1 MPHHKAQW
9 KSWRQSLKKNI
20 ANTGI
25 RSGLKTAIKKVDEA
39 IQKKDVDGAKKL
51 YLVAQVLIDKAGQK
65 NLIDPNKASRNKS
78 RLMRQ
83 INAITTA

>member
-9 KSWRQSLKKNI
+9 KSWRQNIKKNNI
-20 ANTGI
+20 NTGL

-39 IQKKDVDGAKKL
+39 ILKKDVATAQKL
-51 YLVAQVLIDKAGQK
+51 YLEAQVLIDKAGQK

-83 INAITTA
+83 INAIKTA

>member
-9 KSWRQSLKKNI
+9 KSWRQNIKKNNI
-20 ANTGI
+20 NTGL

-39 IQKKDVDGAKKL
+39 ILKKDTATAQKL
-51 YLVAQVLIDKAGQK
+51 YLEAQVLIDKAGQK
-65 NLIDPNKASRNKS
+65 NLIDPKKASRNKS

-83 INAITTA
+83 INAIKTA

>member
-9 KSWRQSLKKNI
+9 KSWRQSIKKN
-20 ANTGI
+20 ASNSSL

-39 IQKKDVDGAKKL
+39 IAKKDLAAAKEL

-65 NLIDPNKASRNKS
+65 NLIDKSKAGRNKS
-78 RLMRQ
+78 RLMRN
-83 INAITTA
+83 INAIQTA